1 MLLILGVA
9 TVVKLFLYFC
19 CQALSAKSSIML
31 ALAEDHRNDVSD
43 SFVFWFC
50 MLQE

>member
-9 TVVKLFLYFC
+9 TVVKLFLYFY

-31 ALAEDHRNDVSD
+31 ALAEDHRNDVMSN
-43 SFVFWFC
+43 SKT
-50 MLQE
+50 